1 MIKDS
6 SNLARI
12 LKTIYGKL
20 LLRYDYFGVIMGD
33 EGLGKSRGILLNC
46 IEYWYNCLLNKPAP
60 KLALSMNLQ
69 QFGSNLEKGERLDM
83 RALDEAGDAMDAQDY
98 ANKMN
103 RAIYKAYTVIREKR
117 YFSFVVLPSI
127 FDLNPRFRK
136 RRVKLL
142 INVYKR
148 VNNICKS
155 CHKEFVEWTCPHC
168 GSKEFDKGYVC
179 WEAWNK
185 DKLLEILHRN
195 ENREFKSIH
204 VGVRPVTT
212 GIAYEYEGE
221 LVSFYD
227 KLKEQKTNDALK
239 DLKREISD
247 VSDGP
252 KTKHCKHLWMYAKKK
267 KIWSCR
273 MCGEEVDKSP
283 FKE

>member
-1 MIKDS
+1 MIKSD

-12 LKTIYGKL
+12 LKTIHSRL
-20 LLRYDYFGVIMGD
+20 MLRYDYFGVITGD
-33 EGLGKSRGILLNC
+33 EGIGKSRGVLLNC
-46 IEYWYNCLLNKPAP
+46 IDFWYNSILKKPAP
-60 KLALSMNLQ
+60 KLSLSMNLQ
-69 QFGSNLEKGERLDM
+69 QFSSNLEKGERLDF
-83 RALDEAGDAMDAQDY
+83 RALDEAGDAMDAADY

-117 YFSFVVLPSI
+117 YFSVVVLPSI

-148 VNNICKS
+148 INNICKA
-155 CHKEFVEWTCPHC
+155 CKKEFVEWTCPHC
-168 GSKEFDKGYVC
+168 GSKEYERGYVC

-185 DKLLEILHRN
+185 EKLLEILQKN

-204 VGVRPVTT
+204 VGIKPVTM

-221 LVSFYD
+221 LVSYYD
-227 KLKEQKTNDALK
+227 QLKIKKTDEALK
-239 DLKREISD
+239 DLKREISEQ
-247 VSDGP
+247 GG
-252 KTKHCKHLWMYAKKK
+252 TKVRQCKHFWIFAKKK
-267 KIWSCR
+267 HSWSCR